1 MSIKKSRKTFLG
13 FSSIVRLIG
22 LEPTRRE
29 TPDPKSGASTN
40 FATGAKCNPLFALLP
55 CKDSANRAKKKI
67 NLVYFL
73 FRGAAYL
80 IQSSANRAK
89 KKINLVYFLFFALL
103 NNPSEV
109 PPILFKV
116 VQTELLPL
124 TAPISSWSLLHRW
137 HKRSLRCL
145 HP

>member
-73 FRGAAYL
+73 F
-80 IQSSANRAK
+80 
-89 KKINLVYFLFFALL
+89 FALL

-109 PPILFKV
+109 PPILFKDSANRASPTYCTNIFLV
-116 VQTELLPL
+116 FTTPL
-124 TAPISSWSLLHRW
+124 A
-137 HKRSLRCL
+137 
-145 HP
+145 